1 MEVEHILVRER
12 EREGGGER
20 ERERERKGKRMNDY
34 LLCVQEVVS
43 LVQLED

>member
-12 EREGGGER
+12 ERE
-20 ERERERKGKRMNDY
+20 RERERKGRKMNDY
-34 LLCVQEVVS
+34 LLCVQEVVL